1 MDKKKKYLFSIL
13 ILLIFI
19 SPALFS
25 SGNKESQTTTNE
37 ETTKVAQYNKIDTQ
51 TAKNAFDTQDDITII
66 DVRTAAEFNTG
77 HVKDA
82 INIPL
87 DVVEATVLERYPD
100 KNEKL
105 YLYCRSGNRSSQAAK
120 LLVAQGYTNVYDFGG
135 IISWP
140 YEIVK

>member
-1 MDKKKKYLFSIL
+1 MNKKIKYLFSIL

-66 DVRTAAEFNTG
+66 DVRTAAEFSSG

-87 DVVEATVLERYPD
+87 DVVEEQYLKDTLIKMKNYIYTVDQETEVLKQLNY
-100 KNEKL
+100 
-105 YLYCRSGNRSSQAAK
+105 
-120 LLVAQGYTNVYDFGG
+120 
-135 IISWP
+135 
-140 YEIVK
+140 